1 MKQQSTN
8 NKIQMNIKGR
18 KKLLAPLNLKNN
30 NQSLIS
36 TSTKDSIDSKK
47 INSSRDNLDIDND
60 KKEDLIFLSKLSE
73 REKTFFEVR
82 AADIYN
88 FLKEL
93 NLIRYI
99 ESFIND
105 GFETKEDLMEIQED
119 YFQENQNFNKIQQ
132 KKILDKVKY
141 LLDEYNQKQDNKIM
155 SLSTNNSIN
164 NIINKDIEISPI
176 NNEKNNNININKEYN
191 LVEIGIGNGDI
202 NNYNL
207 TNKINRCWNCFNK
220 LKDNNYIEIKYED
233 SMITR
238 IVRFCSEKCKNKF
251 EMNIYEVCY
260 NCKIKYD
267 KSKGDYIY
275 QDKHFHSQK
284 CLNESID
291 KFNNNNKNEIN
302 INDNNNVI
310 QEEEQE
316 EIYDPM
322 DDF

>member
-8 NKIQMNIKGR
+8 NKIQRNIKGR

-82 AADIYN
+82 ASDIYN

-105 GFETKEDLMEIQED
+105 GFETKEDLMEIQQD
-119 YFQENQNFNKIQQ
+119 YFQENQNFNKNQQ

-164 NIINKDIEISPI
+164 NTINKDIDISPLQ
-176 NNEKNNNININKEYN
+176 NEKNTNININKEYN

-251 EMNIYEVCY
+251 EKNIYEVCY

-291 KFNNNNKNEIN
+291 KLNNDNKNEIN

>member
-1 MKQQSTN
+1 MKQQSIN

-119 YFQENQNFNKIQQ
+119 YFQENQNFNKNQQ

-141 LLDEYNQKQDNKIM
+141 LLDEYNQKQDNKIL

-164 NIINKDIEISPI
+164 NTINKDIDVSPLQ
-176 NNEKNNNININKEYN
+176 NEKNTNININKEYN

-291 KFNNNNKNEIN
+291 KFNNDNKNEIN

>member
-1 MKQQSTN
+1 MKQQSLN

-119 YFQENQNFNKIQQ
+119 YFQENQNFNKNQQ

-141 LLDEYNQKQDNKIM
+141 LLDEYNQKQDNKIL

-164 NIINKDIEISPI
+164 NTINKDIDISPLQ
-176 NNEKNNNININKEYN
+176 NEKNTNININKEYN

-291 KFNNNNKNEIN
+291 KLNNDNKNEIN

-316 EIYDPM
+316 EVYDPM

>member
-36 TSTKDSIDSKK
+36 TCTKDSIDSKK

-119 YFQENQNFNKIQQ
+119 YFQENQNFNKNQQ

-141 LLDEYNQKQDNKIM
+141 LLDEYNKKQDNKIM

-164 NIINKDIEISPI
+164 NTINKDIDISTLQ
-176 NNEKNNNININKEYN
+176 NEKNTNININKEYN

-291 KFNNNNKNEIN
+291 KLNNDNKNEIN

>member
-1 MKQQSTN
+1 M
-8 NKIQMNIKGR
+8 
-18 KKLLAPLNLKNN
+18 
-30 NQSLIS
+30 
-36 TSTKDSIDSKK
+36 
-47 INSSRDNLDIDND
+47 
-60 KKEDLIFLSKLSE
+60 
-73 REKTFFEVR
+73 
-82 AADIYN
+82 
-88 FLKEL
+88 
-93 NLIRYI
+93 
-99 ESFIND
+99 
-105 GFETKEDLMEIQED
+105 
-119 YFQENQNFNKIQQ
+119 
-132 KKILDKVKY
+132 
-141 LLDEYNQKQDNKIM
+141 
-155 SLSTNNSIN
+155 STNNSIN
-164 NIINKDIEISPI
+164 NTINKDIDISPLQ
-176 NNEKNNNININKEYN
+176 NEKNTNININKEYN

-291 KFNNNNKNEIN
+291 KLNNDNKNEIN